1 MLSSSFQLIIEF
13 ILGVLVPPILVI
25 GSILLLIIKIIERK
39 KEKKNEDMDKY
50 DKY

>member
-1 MLSSSFQLIIEF
+1 MWSSICIAISVMLGL
-13 ILGVLVPPILVI
+13 LVPGILVI
-25 GSILLLIIKIIERK
+25 GSIIFLIIKIIERQ

>member
-1 MLSSSFQLIIEF
+1 MVVISVMLGL
-13 ILGVLVPPILVI
+13 LVPGIIVI
-25 GSILLLIIKIIERK
+25 GSILFLIIKIIERK

>member
-1 MLSSSFQLIIEF
+1 MWSSNALVVISVMLWA
-13 ILGVLVPPILVI
+13 LVPGTIVI
-25 GSILLLIIKIIERK
+25 GSIVFLIIKIIERQ

>member
-1 MLSSSFQLIIEF
+1 MWSNVCVAISVMIGL
-13 ILGVLVPPILVI
+13 LVPGILFI
-25 GSILLLIIKIIERK
+25 GSIIFLIIKIIERQ